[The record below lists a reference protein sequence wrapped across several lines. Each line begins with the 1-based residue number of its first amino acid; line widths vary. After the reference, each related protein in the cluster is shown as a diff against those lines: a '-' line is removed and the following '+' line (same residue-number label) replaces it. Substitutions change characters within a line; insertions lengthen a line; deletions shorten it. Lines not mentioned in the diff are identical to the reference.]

1 MVFRNGFK
9 IATNYIS
16 DALSIEEGLKK
27 GDVLYTSGLFNC
39 IAIVAYNA
47 KSAYLCHLN
56 TASVASYA
64 QACRVKYWLQGETA
78 ATGFMHSLGKVYM
91 KDRSSPF
98 TDKLAKAYA
107 LAFGAAH
114 GLPGPSAQLDWDERL
129 GVLRLVSSDDDAAIS
144 ENGYGRA
151 MPTDWGRSGNVEE
164 AASNS
169 DSCVV
174 S

>member
-1 MVFRNGFK
+1 MEFRNGFK

-16 DALSIEEGLKK
+16 AALSIEDGLKK
-27 GDVLYTSGLFNC
+27 GDALYTSGLFNC
-39 IAIVAYNA
+39 IATVAYNA

-56 TASVASYA
+56 TASVTSYA
-64 QACRVKYWLQGETA
+64 QACRVKYWLQSETA

-91 KDRSSPF
+91 RGRSSGF
-98 TDKLAKAYA
+98 TEQLAKAYA
-107 LAFGAAH
+107 LAFGPAS

-129 GVLRLVSSDDDAAIS
+129 GVLRLTPSDDDATIS

-151 MPTDWGRSGNVEE
+151 MPTDWGPSGSIDDT
-164 AASNS
+164 AKS
-169 DSCVV
+169 DGCTV